1 MPALKNAAD
10 NADEEGL
17 VSAVIERCELSGQEI
32 AAMWH
37 LYASYYDGTVEEL
50 FRSDLA
56 KKSHVLLSRDAE
68 GEIRGFST
76 IELDRQKFDGR
87 EIGVV
92 FSGDTII
99 DHRYWA
105 KNDFAFCWIRF
116 ASTLYRTEP
125 ELPLYWLL
133 IVKGHRTY
141 RYMSVFGKRWYP
153 APGWST
159 PPQFEQL
166 MDRLAS
172 ERFGDAWNPAT
183 GLLHFAESQGHLKP
197 EWAEVPAAARQRR
210 EVAFFLKRNPGYDRG
225 DELVCLCEISLEN
238 MKPLTRRI
246 FLADTSNEMASDE
259 K

>member
-1 MPALKNAAD
+1 MPALTD
-10 NADEEGL
+10 TSETEGL
-17 VSAVIERCELSGQEI
+17 VSAVVERAELSEAEI
-32 AAMWH
+32 VAMWQ
-37 LYASYYDGTVEEL
+37 LYAGYYDGTAEQL

-56 KKSHVLLSRDAE
+56 KKSHVLLSRDVE
-68 GEIRGFST
+68 GEIQGFST
-76 IELDRQKFDGR
+76 IELDRQIFDGR

-116 ASTLYRTEP
+116 ASTLYQANP

-153 APGWST
+153 APGWDT
-159 PPQFEQL
+159 PASVQRL
-166 MDRLAS
+166 MDQLAS
-172 ERFGDAWNPAT
+172 ERFGDAWNPET
-183 GLLHFAESQGHLKP
+183 GLLHFEKSQGHLKP
-197 EWAEVPAAARQRR
+197 EWAEVPEAARRR
-210 EVAFFLKRNPGYDRG
+210 KEVAFFLERNPDYDRG

-238 MKPLTRRI
+238 MKPLTKRI
-246 FLADTSNEMASDE
+246 FLNEQTGGQ
-259 K
+259 